1 MSDDVKAENLF
12 HRRKARHSMD
22 DISPGHEE
30 LQYIPEQCHLGI
42 ESAKREAETR
52 RSARRTQDIAGYH
65 VGDELHNG
73 RERRSCRDAQA
84 SPAKSLSRPFRIPVH
99 ISSRKAH
106 LRETADRD
114 QGRNQTLLRLFRL
127 ASRPSHIAPIQSVA
141 MQRSRN
147 GHSMG

>member
-12 HRRKARHSMD
+12 HRRKTRHSMD
-22 DISPGHEE
+22 NVSPGHEE
-30 LQYIPEQCHLGI
+30 LQYGPEQRHLGV
-42 ESAKREAETR
+42 ESAEREAEARR
-52 RSARRTQDIAGYH
+52 RSARRTQDIAGYD

-106 LRETADRD
+106 LRETADRN
-114 QGRNQTLLRLFRL
+114 QGRNLRLLRL
-127 ASRPSHIAPIQSVA
+127 ASRPSHTVPIQSVA